1 MKKKTVSLNSSFLL
15 FFLQNKYCDIK
26 NKTYYRENIEIK
38 IIINFFKGLSIT
50 RTWQLLNTLKDKF
63 VYNVFEIMTSKLQ
76 GSQKELM

>member
-1 MKKKTVSLNSSFLL
+1 MRPLV
-15 FFLQNKYCDIK
+15 I
-26 NKTYYRENIEIK
+26 YY
-38 IIINFFKGLSIT
+38 NFFKGLSIT